1 MFLPE
6 HVKLLRGYDQEHKKK
21 QRAVLDEQQMELI
34 QETIY
39 QGMEEGRSFC
49 FTYFHNYDYHLL
61 IGKVH
66 YVNLFNKELHIQDA
80 QEEICRLKL
89 MDLIDVRIH

>member
-1 MFLPE
+1 MLRDRGNIKWQGMFLPE
-6 HVKLLRGYDQEHKKK
+6 HVKLLVEYNQVQKKK
-21 QRAVLDEQQMELI
+21 QRPVLDEQQMELI

-49 FTYFHNYDYHLL
+49 FTYFHNDDYHLL

-66 YVNLFNKELHIQDA
+66 
-80 QEEICRLKL
+80 
-89 MDLIDVRIH
+89 